1 MLSGAP
7 RRLEYRTRFR
17 VALILLIVAWM
28 IMIGRLFQVQ
38 VLQHDRYTHL
48 SKVSSIGKERVL
60 ARRGQILDRNGK
72 ALARNVDTHRLSV
85 VPHYLEDPEAE
96 LAIVRDVLEM
106 SDERFESLKK
116 RIATALEDN
125 QKRFRPI
132 TVSRWL
138 TSDFCPYDGNG
149 LDFVDEIPVRWSAVD
164 GRAYYPLDISRA
176 RRCPVDQRRLRYSLN
191 KRVARCPTC
200 SRTYIM
206 PDQKTAPSGGD
217 RLEAATRSHSCAVC
231 GRDFNNQYASL
242 NGIMH
247 QLPGFS
253 IRTYLRRFYPFREE
267 VSHVLGYMNQLRPKE
282 LAAEPEAYRSGDLVG
297 RTGIEKAYEAE
308 LRGQHGEEVFVKDA
322 KGFRRDPHRIQTTYT
337 ELKTLSPRDGKN
349 VRLTVDSRIQALLA
363 DAMRDVDSG
372 AAVVIDPH
380 SGEVLGLFSKPSFD
394 PNLAL
399 PKPTDRLSEY
409 EKEKRK
415 EERANKDRY
424 SPQVNKALTAYA
436 PGSVFKIVTS
446 LAGLIEGLIDD
457 HSTYKCTGYYLYKRR
472 RFRCHNLGGHGK
484 MDVIDSLVHSCD
496 VFYYKL
502 GELLGLDAI
511 SWYAT
516 QYYGYGEK
524 TGVEIYEQAGRAPT
538 VAWYEENDT
547 RGFLPGFT
555 LSVAVG
561 QGSVLATPLQVAR
574 SFAALLNGGDLLRL
588 RLVRS
593 IEDDTGTLVERSDR
607 EVVRHVEMPEEYV
620 ELIRRG
626 LFNVVNEE
634 GGTGANVFVAE
645 LPIAGKTGTAEARER
660 RAGVEDGDFQKWLL
674 RSHAWFVGYAPAA
687 DPRVVVTVF
696 LEHGGSGGK
705 NAGPIVQRIITNI
718 FERRPGT
725 LQEAR

>member
-1 MLSGAP
+1 MLTGSP

-17 VALILLIVAWM
+17 VALILLAVAWA
-28 IMIGRLFQVQ
+28 IMVGRLFQVQ

-72 ALARNVDTHRLSV
+72 ALARNVDTHRLSL
-85 VPHYLEDPEAE
+85 VPHYMKDVDAE
-96 LAIVRDVLEM
+96 LAIVREVLEM
-106 SDERFESLKK
+106 SDLRFEALKQ
-116 RIATALEDN
+116 RIATALLDN
-125 QKRFRPI
+125 TKRFRPI

-149 LDFVDEIPVRWSAVD
+149 LDYVDEIPVRWSAVD
-164 GRAYYPLDISRA
+164 GRSYYPLDISRE
-176 RRCPVDQRRLRYSLN
+176 RRCPVDQRRLTYSLN
-191 KRVARCPTC
+191 KRVARCRTC
-200 SRTYIM
+200 GRTYVM
-206 PDQKTAPSGGD
+206 PDQQTAPSGGD
-217 RLEAATRSHSCAVC
+217 ALVTATRSHSCAVC
-231 GRDFNNQYASL
+231 GRDFNNQYAAL
-242 NGIMH
+242 NARMH
-247 QLPGFS
+247 ELPGFS

-267 VSHVLGYMNQLRPKE
+267 VSHVLGYMNEIRGPE
-282 LAAEPEAYRSGDLVG
+282 LARARESYRTGDLVG
-297 RTGIEKAYEAE
+297 RTGIERAFEEE
-308 LRGQHGEEVFVKDA
+308 LRGEHGEEVFVKDA

-337 ELKTLSPRDGKN
+337 ELKTVSPRDGKN
-349 VRLTVDSRIQALLA
+349 VRLTIDSRIQALLA
-363 DAMRDVDSG
+363 DAMRGVASG
-372 AAVVIDPH
+372 AAVVMDPH
-380 SGEVLGLFSKPSFD
+380 SGEVLGLVSKPSFD

-399 PKPTDRLSEY
+399 PKPTDRLSEF
-409 EKEKRK
+409 EKVKRR
-415 EERANKDRY
+415 EEREARDRY
-424 SPQVNKALTAYA
+424 SPQVNKAATAYA

-446 LAGLIEGLIDD
+446 LAGLIEGLIDER
-457 HSTYKCTGYYLYKRR
+457 SSYKCTGYYLYKRR
-472 RFRCHNLGGHGK
+472 KFRCHNLGGHGK
-484 MDVIDSLVHSCD
+484 MHVIDSLVHSCD

-511 SWYAT
+511 SWYARE
-516 QYYGYGEK
+516 YFGYGEK
-524 TGVEIYEQAGRAPT
+524 TGVEIFEQAGRAPT
-538 VAWYEENDT
+538 VEWYTNNDT

-574 SFAALLNGGDLLRL
+574 SFAALVNGGDILKLRM
-588 RLVRS
+588 VQS
-593 IEDDTGTLVERSDR
+593 IEDDTGEVVERRER
-607 EVVRHVEMPEEYV
+607 EVLRHVDMPEEYTA
-620 ELIRRG
+620 LIRQG
-626 LFNVVNEE
+626 LFDVVNAE

-660 RAGVEDGDFQKWLL
+660 RPDVDDEDFQNWLL
-674 RSHAWFVGYAPAA
+674 KSHAWFVGYAPAK

-718 FERRPGT
+718 FERRLGT